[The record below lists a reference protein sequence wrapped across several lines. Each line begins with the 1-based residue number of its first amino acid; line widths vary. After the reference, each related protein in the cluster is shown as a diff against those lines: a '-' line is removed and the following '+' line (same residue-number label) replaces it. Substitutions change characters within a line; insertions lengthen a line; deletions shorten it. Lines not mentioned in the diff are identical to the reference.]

1 MPQLGDL
8 RVRSRRSV
16 GFALPVY
23 QKLTWIARFQVQGLS
38 SESVSSAEH
47 QLQVDRDDCSGVR
60 LASSIASA
68 HCASRKNLS
77 PAPLTHSLSLCS
89 PRLIMA
95 HKSFYIYASVRA
107 SVLAPSSA
115 WQSWANT
122 VTPLSLQRLDGE
134 ERIVIAKCHTPP
146 APGPARQAVGGRL
159 LPPAR
164 AAAPAQGG
172 PLAASCR
179 SDGTG
184 QVAPRRE

>member
-1 MPQLGDL
+1 M
-8 RVRSRRSV
+8 RSRLSV

-38 SESVSSAEH
+38 SESVSSAEPH

-60 LASSIASA
+60 LASRSIASA
-68 HCASRKNLS
+68 RGRGASRKNLS

-95 HKSFYIYASVRA
+95 HKSLYIYASVRA